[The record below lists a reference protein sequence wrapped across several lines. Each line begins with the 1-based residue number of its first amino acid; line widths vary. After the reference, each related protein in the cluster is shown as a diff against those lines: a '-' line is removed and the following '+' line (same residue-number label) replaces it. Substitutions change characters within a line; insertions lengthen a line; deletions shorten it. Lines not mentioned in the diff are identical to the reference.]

1 MRRRTLSVLAIV
13 LAVLAVAPAAASV
26 QVLPAIPKI
35 ELESPLDGLWDPLDP
50 PSYAPLD
57 ITSPIPA
64 AHPRLLFSAS
74 DLPAI
79 RARAADPNS
88 VPGRA
93 FRQLV
98 ESADRLEVP
107 DPIAGRLEARFGRQ
121 NLAELGLVWLLTG
134 EEKYLTKAKAYLL
147 AVAAAAPNYGAN
159 EVFDATEYYNTR
171 GHVLNGL
178 ALAWDW
184 LYPGLNDTER
194 ALLLS
199 TITVLGTEHFIHSLT
214 AWWGTVSTGSNFTG
228 NNGASVGM
236 AGLATIGDL
245 PFADLWLARGRQLVS
260 SYFQEG
266 FDATGAGSEGVL
278 YGNYGMRIPTYF
290 GAALDGAGL
299 PNPLLHPKIRS
310 HPRWVAYEVLPGGG
324 ALNPLNDARY
334 TELNPTHMLWA
345 SSHGADPDLAGWIWR
360 NVSDRVTGGVGVAEP
375 VAALL
380 WHREPHDGFVPSDI
394 LALSKQFRGRG
405 LMHVRS
411 GWEAGDLMASFESR
425 HNDWGEAIHQNQ
437 DVNSFT
443 MYSHGA
449 RFVIDSGYAN
459 YLEQLLLGQ
468 DVEAA
473 RSSETEAH
481 NYIEVDGRSQDFFG
495 KGRLHAAVSGS
506 WIDVAGGDARPAYM
520 ANQPKRANRWFVHLR
535 SPDGGPGAI
544 ALADDFEQ
552 GLGPHEYRSYF
563 QTEPGNI
570 VETAVHDVPNEQYGT
585 VRAPNGARM
594 FMSVVAAHPI
604 ESAVDTFTAD
614 YEAIGTHP
622 RLSITAN
629 AGRFQALTTLTPLG
643 PDEWEPVASI
653 PATNGVATRRG
664 GDLLLMRTEDGVAH
678 AAGLHSDAELT
689 VVRGDDSYMI
699 AGGSLLGSS
708 ERVLV
713 EVHGGPATVAVS
725 PGAIDFEGAGVTGF
739 KAWGPRVEAV
749 TVNGHPAA
757 FRHCGGYV
765 AYGPVC

>member
-1 MRRRTLSVLAIV
+1 MYSMSSRPIRRTRPACASSTHHRCTPPRRGTGRAGDLNRIRTVIAFVLACC
-13 LAVLAVAPAAASV
+13 AVGASAASGAGA
-26 QVLPAIPKI
+26 QVVVPAIPKI
-35 ELESPLDGLWDPLDP
+35 ELRSPHGLWDPLDP
-50 PSYAPLD
+50 PSFAPLD
-57 ITSPIPA
+57 MTSPTTGRASAAAVLSLRPARHPGPCRRCRTPSPA
-64 AHPRLLFSAS
+64 APSAS
-74 DLPAI
+74 SSSRPTAS
-79 RARAADPNS
+79 RCR
-88 VPGRA
+88 
-93 FRQLV
+93 
-98 ESADRLEVP
+98 

-520 ANQPKRANRWFVHLR
+520 
-535 SPDGGPGAI
+535 
-544 ALADDFEQ
+544 
-552 GLGPHEYRSYF
+552 
-563 QTEPGNI
+563 
-570 VETAVHDVPNEQYGT
+570 
-585 VRAPNGARM
+585 
-594 FMSVVAAHPI
+594 
-604 ESAVDTFTAD
+604 
-614 YEAIGTHP
+614 
-622 RLSITAN
+622 
-629 AGRFQALTTLTPLG
+629 
-643 PDEWEPVASI
+643 VAS
-653 PATNGVATRRG
+653 A
-664 GDLLLMRTEDGVAH
+664 
-678 AAGLHSDAELT
+678 
-689 VVRGDDSYMI
+689 
-699 AGGSLLGSS
+699 
-708 ERVLV
+708 
-713 EVHGGPATVAVS
+713 
-725 PGAIDFEGAGVTGF
+725 
-739 KAWGPRVEAV
+739 
-749 TVNGHPAA
+749 
-757 FRHCGGYV
+757 
-765 AYGPVC
+765 